1 VNLMR
6 NSRPSAQGAR
16 GGLGGPYEAGTVSIT
31 RGSTVLRGKNTHWH
45 GLVRGGLPAS
55 PRNGKIIIEGGEE
68 EYDVQLVNSD
78 GVITL
83 KRPFAR
89 DDVNDVP
96 YHFYEAAALP
106 QKPQAERQPL
116 YQTVGGGMPEAS
128 MVSAVSTSDPE
139 PSVSAPVAKATTE
152 QPIWDAI
159 KTVAYALLIA
169 LVIRA
174 VFVQPFNIPSESM
187 VPTLLKGDY
196 LFVTKYPYGF
206 SKHSLPFSPPLFMGR
221 IFGHQPKRGDV
232 IVFKLPSDDK
242 TDYIKRLVGLP
253 GDHIQVLDG
262 ILQINGTPVAR
273 ERIEDDVET
282 DPYGGVRRVPQ
293 YRETL
298 PNGVSYNTLDSDP
311 DGTYDTT
318 EEFIVP
324 PNHYFMMG
332 DNRDN
337 SMDSRAAPNY
347 QYPRNGGVGFVP
359 FENLVGRAEFIFF
372 STDGSAHFWEVWKWP
387 WAIRYGRLFHGVH

>member
-1 VNLMR
+1 VKLMR
-6 NSRPSAQGAR
+6 NSPTAQAGGAQGS
-16 GGLGGPYEAGTVSIT
+16 PYSKGTVSIS
-31 RGSTVLRGKNTHWH
+31 RGSTVLRGQNTNWH
-45 GLVRGGLPAS
+45 GLVKGGLPAS
-55 PRNGKIIIEGGEE
+55 PRNGKVVIEGGDE

-83 KRPFAR
+83 KRPFMR
-89 DDVNDVP
+89 DDVRDTT
-96 YHFYEAAALP
+96 YQFYETAQAP
-106 QKPQAERQPL
+106 QRATGERVPL
-116 YQTVGGGMPEAS
+116 YQTVGVPPEATAS
-128 MVSAVSTSDPE
+128 VMSVAASGPQPTLSTP
-139 PSVSAPVAKATTE
+139 AGKAAE
-152 QPIWDAI
+152 QPIWDAV

-196 LFVTKYPYGF
+196 LFVAKFPYGF
-206 SKHSLPFSPPLFMGR
+206 SRHSLPFSPPIFMGR
-221 IFGHQPKRGDV
+221 IFGHTPARGDV

-253 GDHIQVLDG
+253 GDRIQVIDG
-262 ILQINGTPVAR
+262 VLHINGEAVKR
-273 ERIEDDVET
+273 ERIEDQVES
-282 DPYGGVRRVPQ
+282 DSYGGVRRIPQ

-311 DGTYDTT
+311 NGTYDNT

-324 PNHYFMMG
+324 PNHFFMMG

-347 QYPRNGGVGFVP
+347 QYPRMGGVGFVP

-372 STDGSAHFWEVWKWP
+372 STDGSASFWELWKWP
-387 WAIRYGRLFHGVH
+387 SAIRYGRLFEGVH